1 VLVCPDETGCPAEI
15 NKTCSFYKILNY
27 FPVYSIWVAKFVWFV
42 ECRRKTINQT
52 RANRS
57 SESTWHVLN
66 RSLKTVFM
74 HKWHPLHLKYSTL
87 QIHASNNSTHTHTE
101 VFAAIS
107 FMQLS

>member
-15 NKTCSFYKILNY
+15 NETCSFYKILNY

-74 HKWHPLHLKYSTL
+74 HKWHPLHLNILRYKSMH
-87 QIHASNNSTHTHTE
+87 QIIAHTHTE